1 MSDALRDGAAAP
13 RLTLAIAGATG
24 TLGRSVVEAARR
36 GGHDVREI
44 SRARGVDV
52 MTGEGLAAALHGADA
67 LIECLKPP
75 QLDESA
81 GSWYE
86 KAARV
91 LGEHAMSAR
100 VPRTVAISILGIDHM
115 QDYPF
120 YRAQLRHEHA
130 VREHCPGAVIVR
142 AAQFHDFV
150 GSQLR
155 RAGDHYEVM
164 DVRSQSVDTRAV
176 AELLVTQ
183 AVAAEPA
190 PLAQIAGP
198 QPERTLDQARRLLAA
213 RGEDIPV
220 VGVPGSETMAR
231 GGMLP
236 GPEAILAGPTYEQW
250 LAGRAG
256 EVEGLTEESAGE
268 LG

>member
-1 MSDALRDGAAAP
+1 MTDALPGAATAP
-13 RLTLAIAGATG
+13 SLTLAVAGATG
-24 TLGRSVVEAARR
+24 TLGRSVVEAAQRD
-36 GGHDVREI
+36 GHDVREI

-52 MTGEGLAAALHGADA
+52 MTGEGLAAALEGADA

-75 QLDESA
+75 QLDDSA
-81 GSWYE
+81 GPWYE

-91 LGEHAMSAR
+91 LGEHATAAG
-100 VPRTVAISILGIDHM
+100 VARTVAISILGIDHM

-120 YRAQLRHEHA
+120 YRAQLRHERA

-142 AAQFHDFV
+142 ATQFHDFV

-155 RAGDHYEVM
+155 RRGDHFEVM
-164 DVRSQSVDTRAV
+164 DVPSQSVDTRAV
-176 AELLVTQ
+176 AELLIAQ
-183 AVAAEPA
+183 AAAAEPV

-198 QPERTLDQARRLLAA
+198 RPERTLDQARRLLAA

-220 VGVPGSETMAR
+220 VSVPGSDTMAR

-236 GPEAILAGPTYEQW
+236 GPEALLTGTTYEQW
-250 LAGRAG
+250 LQEIEAGPH
-256 EVEGLTEESAGE
+256 GL
-268 LG
+268 